1 MAQDVVLFDNTYI
14 GVPAVNLPIVG
25 GGTAK
30 FHDRSIEYDFLG
42 VEPELVNASLYS
54 AQYTLKNTDY
64 DTWTPSTTAKAIVA
78 SSTLSPTYAA
88 NMAAYD
94 YFLRWTFDASIV
106 YASGTTMKYTPRRE
120 CMEIWQVLQKRPS
133 SSANITADNWNGN
146 NCTTFFSPG
155 YLQYNDKNGTLTY
168 TWSASYGFYISAT
181 AATFSSSTS
190 DTPNVTIK
198 TPAINAR
205 CSTTYFT
212 TARAGNVDKDNSK
225 VALKGRL
232 YRVKHDS
239 CAIRQL
245 YGYVVDIIN
254 DTIIS

>member
-1 MAQDVVLFDNTYI
+1 MSKSIAFLGTTYDTAALDMALS
-14 GVPAVNLPIVG
+14 G
-25 GGTAK
+25 GGTAR
-30 FHDRSIEYDFLG
+30 FHDRAIEYDFLG
-42 VEPELVNASLYS
+42 VEPECVNASLHS
-54 AQYTLKNTDY
+54 AQYTLNNTGY
-64 DTWTPSTTAKAIVA
+64 ASWTPSTTASAIVS

-94 YFLRWTFDASIV
+94 YYLRWTFDCSVA

-146 NCTTFFSPG
+146 NCATFFSPG

-168 TWSASYGFYISAT
+168 TWSASYGFYISAA

-190 DTPNVTIK
+190 DTPNITIK

-212 TARAGNVDKDNSK
+212 TARAANVDQAKTK
-225 VALKGRL
+225 LALKGQL
-232 YRVKHDS
+232 WRVKHDS
-239 CAIRQL
+239 CAIRQM

-254 DTIIS
+254 DTIIT